1 MDSLDFSKVYTTI
14 LYSKA
19 ILGVSGFVLFFILS
33 FVTLYWI
40 RFSYT
45 KQYSPAQL
53 PVVITKNRYAY
64 GVITL
69 ASTLICITGSLIVEG
84 SGWEKAL
91 KFIQHTSFG
100 VTDRMVKMD

>member
-19 ILGVSGFVLFFILS
+19 ILGISGFVLFFILS

-40 RFSYT
+40 RLSYT
-45 KQYSPAQL
+45 KQYSQAQL

-69 ASTLICITGSLIVEG
+69 ASTLIGIIGSFVVEG
-84 SGWEKAL
+84 IGWEEDL
-91 KFIQHTSFG
+91 KLFHHTY
-100 VTDRMVKMD
+100 VCVIN